1 MLELAPEISA
11 HLGGGDT
18 AFDRVFSLTGQVFRN
33 VEGRETLRAEIGGRP
48 YFLKRHHGLGW
59 KLIAKTLL
67 ACRWPVLSARN
78 EVLAV
83 RALQQAGIST
93 VEVVGFGERGRSPAT
108 RQSFVLMRE
117 LEDCSDLETLCATWS
132 EHPPAPAY
140 RRAVI
145 DVVANVTRQMH
156 AAGVNHRDFYLCHLW
171 LDRFSIGDVQQLNDG
186 LRTASP
192 ALPAAPRLC
201 VMDLHRAMRRRRVPM
216 WWLAKDLAGLL
227 FSAWDCGLTKSDCV
241 RFVRAYRGRSAR
253 KVFASERRLWQVVL
267 WRAARLFRKTHLRQ
281 PGMSL
286 NVPRVCLKPRD
297 QIAAK
302 SPSNPHWTSD
312 LRSSAS
318 LTSDPRALS

>member
-11 HLGGGDT
+11 HLDDGDT

-33 VEGRETLRAEIGGRP
+33 VEGRETLRVEIGGRP

-67 ACRWPVLSARN
+67 ACRWPVLSACN

-83 RALQQAGIST
+83 RALQQAGIPT
-93 VEVVGFGERGRSPAT
+93 VEVVGFGDRGHNPAT
-108 RQSFVLMRE
+108 RQSFLLMRE
-117 LEDCSDLETLCATWS
+117 LQNCRDLGTLCATWA

-145 DVVANVTRQMH
+145 DAVANVTRQMH

-171 LDRFSIGDVQQLNDG
+171 LDRSSMDDVQQLSDG
-186 LRTASP
+186 WRSAAP

-201 VMDLHRAMRRRRVPM
+201 VMDLHRAMRRRRVPV

-241 RFVRAYRGRSAR
+241 RFVQAYRGRSTR
-253 KVFASERRLWQVVL
+253 EVFASERHLWQVVL
-267 WRAARLFRKTHLRQ
+267 WRAARLFRKTYLRK
-281 PGMSL
+281 PAMSL
-286 NVPRVCLKPRD
+286 NVPRVCRKPRD
-297 QIAAK
+297 PIATK
-302 SPSNPHWTSD
+302 TPLTPHGTSD
-312 LRSSAS
+312 VRSSAC
-318 LTSDPRALS
+318 LTSDF